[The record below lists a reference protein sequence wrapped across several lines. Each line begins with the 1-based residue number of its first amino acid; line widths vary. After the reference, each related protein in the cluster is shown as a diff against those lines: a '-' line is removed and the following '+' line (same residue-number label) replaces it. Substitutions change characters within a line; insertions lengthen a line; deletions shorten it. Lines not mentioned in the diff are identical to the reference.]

1 MASGSSVSPS
11 PYIDPQLLQIAH
23 LRLSQDV
30 SMAEDAH
37 QRPGKQDEEL
47 GEPEE
52 HKALFIYGSDD
63 DEEQQHEEQETQTG
77 ATF

>member
-1 MASGSSVSPS
+1 
-11 PYIDPQLLQIAH
+11 
-23 LRLSQDV
+23 
-30 SMAEDAH
+30 MAEDAH

-52 HKALFIYGSDD
+52 HEALFIYGNDD